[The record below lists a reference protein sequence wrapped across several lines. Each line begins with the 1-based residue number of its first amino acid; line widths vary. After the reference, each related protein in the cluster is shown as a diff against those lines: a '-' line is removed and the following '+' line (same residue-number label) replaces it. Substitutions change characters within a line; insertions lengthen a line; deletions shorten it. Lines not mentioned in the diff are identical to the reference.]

1 VNLFHQKKP
10 NQLLR
15 SMSIKFILVIKMVTT
30 TSFYNIDFKS
40 QCLMCIGYASFYSLL
55 KNAPRQFL
63 ERKHNWKFEFLCW
76 AFHYEGAAKAVSRRP
91 PSHTRKKVRA
101 MWDPPQK

>member
-1 VNLFHQKKP
+1 MSHVYRICFFLFFLKKCSKAVP
-10 NQLLR
+10 Q
-15 SMSIKFILVIKMVTT
+15 
-30 TSFYNIDFKS
+30 
-40 QCLMCIGYASFYSLL
+40 
-55 KNAPRQFL
+55 